1 MRFKTPG
8 ALPKLLQG
16 LMAIRQP
23 LRKRQQHQSELTH
36 MNARELSD
44 LGIGRSDIPALLYRP
59 AEWLA
64 DRTRN

>member
-1 MRFKTPG
+1 MRFKTPS
-8 ALPKLLQG
+8 ALQQLLPRLQ
-16 LMAIRQP
+16 AICQP
-23 LRKRQQHQSELTH
+23 LRKREQHQSELTH